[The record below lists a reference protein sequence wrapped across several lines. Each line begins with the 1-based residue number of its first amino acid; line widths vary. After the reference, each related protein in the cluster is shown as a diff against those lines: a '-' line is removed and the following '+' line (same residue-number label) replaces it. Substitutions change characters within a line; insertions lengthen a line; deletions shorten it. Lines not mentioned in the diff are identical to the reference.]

1 MKSKVYCVVE
11 DETCWIRGAYTRF
24 ETAVRMAKAYHGV
37 EEAKHSIRTV
47 DLDIIDFDTIS
58 KHIEKKVLDR
68 ESSSVYNG

>member
-68 ESSSVYNG
+68 ERSS